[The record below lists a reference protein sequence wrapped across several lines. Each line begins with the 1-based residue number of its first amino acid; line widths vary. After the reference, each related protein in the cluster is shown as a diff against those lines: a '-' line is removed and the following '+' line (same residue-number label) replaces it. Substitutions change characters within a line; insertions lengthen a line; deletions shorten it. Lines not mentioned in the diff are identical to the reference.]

1 LYFTLFPPI
10 SIEGTATEKNVNISG
25 LEALKSIHIS
35 TEKVSCVID
44 VDGNDKTFDVIN
56 FNDPVTDVNHR
67 LELDD
72 DFPLELMPLVTIEFL
87 EELAQKIGGYTLIFS
102 EPPKA
107 GYLEFYRGDLYP
119 LSIRGADKRLYGS
132 TAELRPLRKDYFIA
146 LNTLLEIDFEAQLET
161 SLATFSENVLK
172 PMSDTMSEVFS
183 LDRELDSDES
193 IINIIGSDFK
203 RLISRTDELITIV
216 NYNMDQTAERNKA
229 FLRLTLPLMLKQ
241 ALFENFSEYIQFES
255 QDLALKLKI
264 VKRKSLNI
272 EDLWDIIYKSFK

>member
-1 LYFTLFPPI
+1 MYFTLFPPI